1 MSYGMDIQILDES
14 LKEFYQNKKNHG
26 TDSGF
31 DLYVPESITF
41 RPGETKIVDLKVK
54 ARCHINSDSRGYY
67 MYPRSSISKTPLTMC
82 NSVGIIDQDYRGNI
96 MVALRYN
103 IDKSVLKEWTKLIY
117 KKSHINSSLDDI
129 FNENYE
135 ELPVYTLERGTRI
148 VQLTMPTLEPFRVN
162 FVDEL
167 DKTERGE
174 GGFGST
180 GK

>member
-1 MSYGMDIQILDES
+1 MSYTIDIQITDSSLD
-14 LKEFYQNKKNHG
+14 EFYQVKKNYD

-31 DLYVPESITF
+31 DLYVPDTILF

-54 ARCHINSDSRGYY
+54 CKLHDEHNTYGYY

-82 NSVGIIDQDYRGNI
+82 NSVGIIDKDYRGNI

-103 IDKSVLKEWTKLIY
+103 LDKSVLKEWTETVISNVKNGVNNSFDEMYEQLPIY
-117 KKSHINSSLDDI
+117 K
-129 FNENYE
+129 
-135 ELPVYTLERGTRI
+135 LERGTRI
-148 VQLTMPTLEPFRVN
+148 VQLTTSSLSPFSVK
-162 FVDEL
+162 FVDKL
-167 DKTERGE
+167 DNTNRGF